1 MSNYISIKW
10 DRFLLE
16 SYTDPGAVTI
26 TEQEILDFLNEGLH
40 EGAMGD
46 AWAYTKAKMTQMK
59 DKGIEFAQKL
69 VKSMGGK
76 LIAMF
81 QKLRSMKLIGKY
93 QVRDEIKAINL
104 LMTRKHIE
112 LGVMIL
118 TALFKLTGGYVV
130 DKVAKA
136 PEIIEK
142 IQQILTMLQGGQVAQ
157 AIKELFGDI
166 QDVVEMVKKFVAY
179 HKDTL
184 EPAAY
189 WGDWEEFGGLAEIE
203 AAFNS
208 DLELLCE
215 TPT

>member
-142 IQQILTMLQGGQVAQ
+142 IQQRKIHLMNL
-157 AIKELFGDI
+157 
-166 QDVVEMVKKFVAY
+166 
-179 HKDTL
+179 
-184 EPAAY
+184 
-189 WGDWEEFGGLAEIE
+189 
-203 AAFNS
+203 
-208 DLELLCE
+208 
-215 TPT
+215 